1 MFPKFYVKTH
11 DDFRS
16 TSVRSGTE
24 FTDRIERLENLF
36 SIDVGTDELNK
47 WGVEGGYDLYWIGYE
62 EAAFEEFDHVEHTVG
77 GAIFYDLFTKSKVFV
92 DYRHVFIEYDESPL
106 RDGDAD
112 EIFGGIK
119 GELLPKL
126 VGLVK
131 AGYEDRRYE
140 DPTQDFSS
148 VTVGASLGYNLSAHT
163 TFTLAGERR
172 NRESVYSINNFYT
185 SNFVSL
191 TLNQK
196 LFFER
201 LDGRLR
207 FSYQNNDYPIATTE
221 GAITQE
227 RDDDFYGVDAGVDYA
242 IRDWLTTGVDYY
254 YIERESNFDIFDFTD
269 NRVLWRTSILL

>member
-1 MFPKFYVKTH
+1 
-11 DDFRS
+11 
-16 TSVRSGTE
+16 
-24 FTDRIERLENLF
+24 
-36 SIDVGTDELNK
+36 
-47 WGVEGGYDLYWIGYE
+47 
-62 EAAFEEFDHVEHTVG
+62 
-77 GAIFYDLFTKSKVFV
+77 
-92 DYRHVFIEYDESPL
+92 
-106 RDGDAD
+106 
-112 EIFGGIK
+112 
-119 GELLPKL
+119 
-126 VGLVK
+126 
-131 AGYEDRRYE
+131 
-140 DPTQDFSS
+140 
-148 VTVGASLGYNLSAHT
+148 
-163 TFTLAGERR
+163 LAGERR

-185 SNFVSL
+185 QNYLSL

-207 FSYQNNDYPIATTE
+207 LSYQNNDYPIATTE